1 MSHANKYYTLL
12 RVGKQQLNMDDDTYR
27 YFLEAHGATR
37 KNGRISATTMT
48 TGELVAA
55 VEDMKKLGFTPVR
68 KSALSTSNWRQPRI
82 KKITALWC
90 TLADAGVVTNR
101 SEEAMQAFCKS
112 VMKSDKLQWA
122 NPYDL
127 NNCIEALKAMA
138 DRNGVELHG

>member
-1 MSHANKYYTLL
+1 MSQANKYYTLL

-37 KNGRISATTMT
+37 KNGRISATTMS

-68 KSALSTSNWRQPRI
+68 KSALSTSSWRQPRI

-90 TLADAGVVTNR
+90 TLADAGVVNHR
-101 SEEAMQAFCKS
+101 SEEAMQAFCSKN
-112 VMKSDKLQWA
+112 MESDKLQWA
-122 NPYDL
+122 SAHDL
-127 NNCIEALKAMA
+127 NNCIEALKAIA
-138 DRNGVELHG
+138 KRKGVRLDG